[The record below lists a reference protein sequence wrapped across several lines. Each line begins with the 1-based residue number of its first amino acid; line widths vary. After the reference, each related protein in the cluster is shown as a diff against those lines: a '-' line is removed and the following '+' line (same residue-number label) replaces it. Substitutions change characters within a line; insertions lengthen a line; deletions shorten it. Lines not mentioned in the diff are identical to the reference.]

1 MALNSITEMDHVN
14 RRHFCCPEMFSQLNQ
29 KGIHHVQD
37 YNKSSIFSLGLV
49 TLSVIYQVFKAKIN
63 TPEFKSQLTQ
73 EELDE
78 LIFDIEF
85 DLIYNKEAGSVD
97 SDYLGTFRL

>member
-1 MALNSITEMDHVN
+1 
-14 RRHFCCPEMFSQLNQ
+14 MFSQLNR

-37 YNKSSIFSLGLV
+37 YDKSAVFSLGLV
-49 TLSVIYQVFKAKIN
+49 ILSVIYQVFKVKIN
-63 TPEFKSQLTQ
+63 SPQFKNQMSQ

-97 SDYLGTFRL
+97 SDYLSKFIL